1 MVFNNEMLLML
12 RLAGFTDITVQGDY
26 REETATADHGMLVYL
41 ARK

>member
-12 RLAGFTDITVQGDY
+12 QLAGFTDITVQGDY
-26 REETATADHGMLVYL
+26 REETATVDHGMLVYL